1 MARTTAIPMLTALT
15 QSVVLNAPAR
25 MDSKV
30 TASLARTSTNA
41 LSTTHAPTTLVA
53 PTPTVEFSALA
64 ETASLETASPAG
76 TSTSAQL
83 VLTPATLTPPALTS
97 LVLSAASATRASERR
112 AMLAS
117 ISTSVLLESIT
128 AAAMPCVQTAP
139 VALNANA
146 DPVSLETERLAW
158 TSMNAL
164 TSRPAEVRTA
174 PTSPVDSH
182 AAAKKASP
190 RTLKATVS
198 T

>member
-1 MARTTAIPMLTALT
+1 
-15 QSVVLNAPAR
+15 
-25 MDSKV
+25 
-30 TASLARTSTNA
+30 
-41 LSTTHAPTTLVA
+41 
-53 PTPTVEFSALA
+53 
-64 ETASLETASPAG
+64 
-76 TSTSAQL
+76 
-83 VLTPATLTPPALTS
+83 
-97 LVLSAASATRASERR
+97 
-112 AMLAS
+112 MLAS
-117 ISTSVLLESIT
+117 ISMSVLLESIT

-198 T
+198 TSTNAPLELTLALTKLPAKTPSVDSDALAMKDSLAMERSALMLTSALLELTIATLELKLA